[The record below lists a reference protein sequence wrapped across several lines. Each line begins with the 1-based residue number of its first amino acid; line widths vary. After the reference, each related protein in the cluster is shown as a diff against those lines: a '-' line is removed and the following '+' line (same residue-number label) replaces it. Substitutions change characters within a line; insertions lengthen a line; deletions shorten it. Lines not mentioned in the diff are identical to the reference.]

1 MEIRFTQL
9 HVTILNFVLVG
20 ALAIVSA
27 MCVRDIIERSVS
39 NEPAA
44 PAASSAAPKA
54 AGPHTR
60 AYYDAIVKRDIFN
73 EVPQESGPAPV
84 VEEDLHLKL
93 IGTSLL
99 SKSKPYVIVE
109 DDHNTESLYQM
120 GEDIPDAGKLV
131 AVETNRAIIDR
142 DGHRVAIEI
151 PASEIAEVPSS
162 ALGSAI
168 RSPRQRG
175 IHPTIQHPAHGFARP
190 AANGQTK
197 IGADNS
203 KAISNLKLKKLGPG
217 KFEASRAEVQQTM
230 ENPLQFFSQMRAMP
244 HFVNGKTDGF
254 SISQVAPGSVFDQLG
269 LQNGDLVTS
278 IDGKP
283 VTNPM
288 QAMGL
293 MQAMKTQSALDLTVN
308 RGGAP
313 TAVHLDLK

>member
-1 MEIRFTQL
+1 MNPPLPPRRRPRQRPQARTRAPTTTQ
-9 HVTILNFVLVG
+9 
-20 ALAIVSA
+20 S
-27 MCVRDIIERSVS
+27 
-39 NEPAA
+39 
-44 PAASSAAPKA
+44 SSATSS
-54 AGPHTR
+54 TR
-60 AYYDAIVKRDIFN
+60 C
-73 EVPQESGPAPV
+73 PQESGPAPV

-244 HFVNGKTDGF
+244 HFVNGKTDAF
-254 SISQVAPGSVFDQLG
+254 HLPGRARLR
-269 LQNGDLVTS
+269 LRPTRPAERRPGDLDRRKARHQS
-278 IDGKP
+278 DAGDGPDASDENP
-283 VTNPM
+283 VG
-288 QAMGL
+288 ARSHS
-293 MQAMKTQSALDLTVN
+293 QSRRSAN
-308 RGGAP
+308 RGSSRPEISDGSPGRAP
-313 TAVHLDLK
+313 R